1 MCCLRLGFQSRR
13 KPVRDLKKAA
23 QVKRPARP
31 TLHTLSRHCARQQL
45 LQQLRLH
52 RTVTTAA
59 TSAVILIT
67 DAHYT
72 ATVSTQTLTCVTA
85 RPTGSSSKRQR
96 ISNDQQWQRD
106 TYIYLPRHT
115 NSPTNFFQVQAL
127 PQKNPDK
134 HTTSH
139 STAMFKTKK
148 TPIDGTQLDT
158 TALGANHAPVATLHK
173 RPTHPNRNNLTR
185 TDRDKSTQA
194 KRNQC
199 TRGCC
204 TPIVKH
210 PCVPFLT
217 ASSTSCDFPNSTGIL
232 DPGKAN
238 LSKNPLA

>member
-1 MCCLRLGFQSRR
+1 M
-13 KPVRDLKKAA
+13 RDRSPHRFIV
-23 QVKRPARP
+23 QTP
-31 TLHTLSRHCARQQL
+31 T
-45 LQQLRLH
+45 
-52 RTVTTAA
+52 
-59 TSAVILIT
+59 
-67 DAHYT
+67 
-72 ATVSTQTLTCVTA
+72 
-85 RPTGSSSKRQR
+85 
-96 ISNDQQWQRD
+96 DQQWQRD

>member
-96 ISNDQQWQRD
+96 ISNGSV
-106 TYIYLPRHT
+106 T
-115 NSPTNFFQVQAL
+115 PTFIFLDIQILQPTFFRF
-127 PQKNPDK
+127 K
-134 HTTSH
+134 HCRRR
-139 STAMFKTKK
+139 
-148 TPIDGTQLDT
+148 TPT
-158 TALGANHAPVATLHK
+158 
-173 RPTHPNRNNLTR
+173 
-185 TDRDKSTQA
+185 STQP
-194 KRNQC
+194 R
-199 TRGCC
+199 
-204 TPIVKH
+204 
-210 PCVPFLT
+210 T
-217 ASSTSCDFPNSTGIL
+217 ARRC
-232 DPGKAN
+232 
-238 LSKNPLA
+238 SKPKKLRLMALN